1 MDNTNN
7 GEIIIVDPLDQ
18 EEESDYTY
26 THNFKK
32 PFSWEGKTYETL
44 HFDFSKLNMRDFL
57 TVGSELTR
65 LGIPAPVPSLSGEY
79 QARVALRACEEK
91 IDMTLLYAMPLLEGN
106 AILRRTK
113 DFLLLSE
120 R

>member
-1 MDNTNN
+1 MAKLSSLIPWRKKATTLTR
-7 GEIIIVDPLDQ
+7 IISKSRFHGK
-18 EEESDYTY
+18 E
-26 THNFKK
+26 
-32 PFSWEGKTYETL
+32 KTYETL
-44 HFDFSKLNMRDFL
+44 HFDFSKLNGRDFL

-65 LGIPAPVPSLSGEY
+65 LGIPAPVPALSGEY

-91 IDMTLLYAMPLLEGN
+91 IDMTLLYAMPLLEVN